1 MDIKNLTAALPAF
14 RTALFLAGLAFTGIT
29 QANNVNP
36 YSGTYDAESTAKR
49 ELAVLRVQTQ
59 IQQQK
64 VEMKKEAFKL
74 ENVDKVMK
82 AELSKQLRESAPKDD
97 LAALDRL
104 AKAPGRTPG
113 LPQGIPAPQP
123 EAVFVPPPPPPPM
136 IQLDAVIRKDGH
148 LAAII
153 SRGGESVTVKAGD
166 SAFGEKIG
174 EVTASSA
181 MLGSRKLT
189 LSAMHLANADM
200 QKGGDGGFAPPIR
213 TQQGGMQRPG
223 QPTLPVGGATV
234 RR

>member
-1 MDIKNLTAALPAF
+1 MDIKNLTDALPAF
-14 RTALFLAGLAFTGIT
+14 RTALLLAGLALTGIA
-29 QANNVNP
+29 QASNVNP
-36 YSGTYDAESTAKR
+36 YSGTYDAESAAKR

-113 LPQGIPAPQP
+113 LPQGIPATQP
-123 EAVFVPPPPPPPM
+123 DAVFIPPPPPPPM
-136 IQLDAVIRKDGH
+136 SQLDAVLRKDGQ
-148 LAAII
+148 LVALI
-153 SRGGESVTVKAGD
+153 SRGSESVSVKTGD
-166 SAFGEKIG
+166 TAFGEKVG

-189 LSAMHLANADM
+189 ISAMHLANADM
-200 QKGGDGGFAPPIR
+200 QKGGGGGFAQPIR
-213 TQQGGMQRPG
+213 TQQAGLPRPG
-223 QPTLPVGGATV
+223 QPTLPVGGATI